1 MNQTT
6 AMPEDSFEKARSA
19 FFGKSNAKSNQN
31 APEAGTM
38 TPRNEAAQDTAAQLP
53 GAAAAR

>member
-1 MNQTT
+1 MSQNT

-31 APEAGTM
+31 APAADAM
-38 TPRNEAAQDTAAQLP
+38 TPRNEAAQATAAQLP
-53 GAAAAR
+53 VASTSR

>member
-1 MNQTT
+1 MNQNT

-31 APEAGTM
+31 APEADAM
-38 TPRNEAAQDTAAQLP
+38 TPRNEASKETAAQLP
-53 GAAAAR
+53 DASVTC

>member
-1 MNQTT
+1 MSENT

-19 FFGKSNAKSNQN
+19 FFGKSNAQSDQN
-31 APEAGTM
+31 ASEAAAM

-53 GAAAAR
+53 VASASC